1 MFVMRV
7 HAPGPSPIRTASVW
21 SSTTRYESIDSTLS
35 IDSYRVVDD
44 HTLAVRIGE
53 GPGAWTRITNIAET
67 PSTVSVTVSSFYFR
81 PGPGT
86 DEAIPVDLIVTLHD
100 RIGTRT
106 VIDGSTGLAVPRS
119 P

>member
-1 MFVMRV
+1 
-7 HAPGPSPIRTASVW
+7 
-21 SSTTRYESIDSTLS
+21 
-35 IDSYRVVDD
+35 
-44 HTLAVRIGE
+44 
-53 GPGAWTRITNIAET
+53 
-67 PSTVSVTVSSFYFR
+67 VTVSSFYFR

>member
-1 MFVMRV
+1 MRLPRLRRRWV
-7 HAPGPSPIRTASVW
+7 ALAIVVVLVALSV
-21 SSTTRYESIDSTLS
+21 RALDSTLS

-44 HTLAVRIGE
+44 RTLAVRIGE

-86 DEAIPVDLIVTLHD
+86 DEAIPVDLTVTLHD

>member
-1 MFVMRV
+1 MRLPRLRRRRV
-7 HAPGPSPIRTASVW
+7 ALAIVVVLVALSV
-21 SSTTRYESIDSTLS
+21 RALDSTLS

-44 HTLAVRIGE
+44 RTLAVRIGE

-86 DEAIPVDLIVTLHD
+86 DEAIPQDQRESAHRPSQL
-100 RIGTRT
+100 
-106 VIDGSTGLAVPRS
+106 SRS
-119 P
+119 